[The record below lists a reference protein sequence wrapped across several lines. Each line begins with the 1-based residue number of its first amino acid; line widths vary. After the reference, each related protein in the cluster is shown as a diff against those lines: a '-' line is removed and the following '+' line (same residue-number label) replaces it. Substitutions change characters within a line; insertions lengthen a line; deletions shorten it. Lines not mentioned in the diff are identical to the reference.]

1 MKNLPLSIF
10 AIITTLIFSSC
21 SQEETTFLEEP
32 SSELFGKVMLSRN
45 ASGAYTL
52 NLETNNNVASSIT
65 NDDKA
70 NSLDI
75 DLYSETG
82 AVKESISE
90 SMSTGSEESFFVNL
104 KNTITDRTFKV
115 KVSDKDIK
123 FSRTE
128 LNEQDDHLNSY
139 SIIDNGDNTFDLN
152 FSVDALI
159 DVDFTQDEDTGEYLI
174 HLEPGEGSQTDYS
187 MTFERQEGQTTD
199 IAFVNYYP
207 SESGRVNTTTS
218 TNRRRRP
225 EVSVSESD

>member
-1 MKNLPLSIF
+1 MKNLSLPIF
-10 AIITTLIFSSC
+10 VLITTLIFSSC
-21 SQEETTFLEEP
+21 SQDDTTFLEEP

-52 NLETNNNVASSIT
+52 DLETSNDVTSSFS

-75 DLYSETG
+75 DLFSDTG
-82 AVKESISE
+82 AVSEIISE
-90 SMSTGSEESFFVNL
+90 PVSTGSQDQFLLNF
-104 KNTITDRTFKV
+104 KNTITNRTFKLTV
-115 KVSDKDIK
+115 QDKDIK

-128 LNEQDDHLNSY
+128 LNEQDDHLSSY
-139 SIIDNGDNTFDLN
+139 SIVDNGDNTFDLN

-159 DVDFTQDEDTGEYLI
+159 EVDFTQDEDTGEYLI

-199 IAFVNYYP
+199 IAFVNYYS
-207 SESGRVNTTTS
+207 SESGRVTTS

-225 EVSVSESD
+225 EVSVGESD

>member
-1 MKNLPLSIF
+1 MKNLSLPIF
-10 AIITTLIFSSC
+10 VLITTLIFSSC
-21 SQEETTFLEEP
+21 SQDDTTFLEEP

-52 NLETNNNVASSIT
+52 DLETSNDVTSSFT

-75 DLYSETG
+75 DLFSDTG
-82 AVKESISE
+82 AVSEIISE
-90 SMSTGSEESFFVNL
+90 PVSTGSQDQFLLNF
-104 KNTITDRTFKV
+104 KNTITNRTFKLTV
-115 KVSDKDIK
+115 QDKDIK

-128 LNEQDDHLNSY
+128 LNEEEDHLNSY
-139 SIIDNGDNTFDLN
+139 SVVDNGDNTFDLN

-159 DVDFTQDEDTGEYLI
+159 EVDFTQDEDTGEYLI

-199 IAFVNYYP
+199 IAFVNYY
-207 SESGRVNTTTS
+207 SSDSGRVTTS

-225 EVSVSESD
+225 EVSVGESD

>member
-52 NLETNNNVASSIT
+52 DLETSNDVTSSFT

-75 DLYSETG
+75 DLFSDTG
-82 AVKESISE
+82 AVSEIISE
-90 SMSTGSEESFFVNL
+90 PVSTGSQDQFLLNF
-104 KNTITDRTFKV
+104 KNTITNRTFKLTV
-115 KVSDKDIK
+115 HDKDIQ

-128 LNEQDDHLNSY
+128 LNEEEDHLNSY
-139 SIIDNGDNTFDLN
+139 SIVDNGDDTFDLN
-152 FSVDALI
+152 FTVDALV

-174 HLEPGEGSQTDYS
+174 HLEPGEGSQSEFS

-199 IAFVNYYP
+199 IAFVNYYS
-207 SESGRVNTTTS
+207 SESARVTTS
-218 TNRRRRP
+218 TNRIRRP
-225 EVSVSESD
+225 KVSVGESD

>member
-1 MKNLPLSIF
+1 MKNLSLPIF
-10 AIITTLIFSSC
+10 VLITTLIFSSC
-21 SQEETTFLEEP
+21 SQDDTTFLEEP

-52 NLETNNNVASSIT
+52 DLETSNDVTSSFS

-75 DLYSETG
+75 DLFSDTG
-82 AVKESISE
+82 AVSEIISE
-90 SMSTGSEESFFVNL
+90 PVSTGSQDQFLLNF
-104 KNTITDRTFKV
+104 KNTITNRTFKLTV
-115 KVSDKDIK
+115 QDKDIK

-128 LNEQDDHLNSY
+128 LNEEEDHLNSY
-139 SIIDNGDNTFDLN
+139 SIVDNGDNTFDLN

-159 DVDFTQDEDTGEYLI
+159 EVDFTQDEDTGEYLI

-199 IAFVNYYP
+199 IAFVNYY
-207 SESGRVNTTTS
+207 SSDSGRVTTS

-225 EVSVSESD
+225 EVSVGESD